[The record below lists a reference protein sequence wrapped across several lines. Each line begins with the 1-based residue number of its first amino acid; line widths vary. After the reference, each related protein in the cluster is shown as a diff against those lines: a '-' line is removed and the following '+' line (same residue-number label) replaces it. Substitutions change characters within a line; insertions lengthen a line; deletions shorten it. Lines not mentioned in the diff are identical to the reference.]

1 MKMIGNM
8 LRAHETIDSE
18 SSTRILDSVKCYGFS
33 MSHLA
38 DAALAL
44 AVFAGHPVSPEN
56 AMVAH
61 VTMDPCV

>member
-1 MKMIGNM
+1 MIGNM
-8 LRAHETIDSE
+8 LRAHETIDAE
-18 SSTRILDSVKCYGFS
+18 SSTRILDSVKGYGFS

-44 AVFAGHPVSPEN
+44 AVFAGNPVSPES
-56 AMVAH
+56 ATDAH